1 MFPEGMD
8 MNALL
13 QQAQAMQAQL
23 QQAQDDLANSVF
35 TGTAGGD
42 LVQAVVTGAGELVGL
57 TIDPSA
63 VDTDDL
69 DLLKEELGDVL
80 LQVALHAEIE
90 SEQGTFDI
98 NDIFMNMS
106 GAIIT
111 FVFMNIYKVIM
122 NKYNKGKMC
131 IINNQ

>member
-42 LVQAVVTGAGELVGL
+42 LVQAVVTRAGELVGL
-57 TIDPSA
+57 TSDPSA

-69 DLLKEELGDVL
+69 DSLSDLIIAAVRDANTQAANQAQALMPDLGGL
-80 LQVALHAEIE
+80 GI
-90 SEQGTFDI
+90 
-98 NDIFMNMS
+98 
-106 GAIIT
+106 
-111 FVFMNIYKVIM
+111 
-122 NKYNKGKMC
+122 
-131 IINNQ
+131 

>member
-1 MFPEGMD
+1 MFGEGMD

-42 LVQAVVTGAGELVGL
+42 LVEAVVTGAGELVGL
-57 TIDPSA
+57 TIKPEA

-69 DLLKEELGDVL
+69 EGLSDLLIAAVRDANTQAANQAQALMPDLGGL
-80 LQVALHAEIE
+80 GL
-90 SEQGTFDI
+90 
-98 NDIFMNMS
+98 
-106 GAIIT
+106 
-111 FVFMNIYKVIM
+111 
-122 NKYNKGKMC
+122 
-131 IINNQ
+131 